1 MRVSSFSTVRPQ
13 MTATRTCED
22 FYKFLGAKPARLG
35 MVSQLYE
42 QYTASYLTESLK
54 NIYAGEKDKKGRF
67 ESINSFMVEW
77 DLNVNFIKRLPI
89 LSREGNG
96 AQGSDITFVFPE
108 NYYQKND
115 VMVVED
121 TRQQVIFLTV
131 PIRRSDANWE
141 IVGKLQDSDY
151 SAVWDEAGDA
161 SQTRFLTN
169 YQPELHET
177 GYVKYQSNVE
187 KHRTYIA
194 THRADVS
201 YSAKYRAMEDVFIQI
216 GKGSDLDPVYK
227 MNAAEKDCLDSFMAA
242 RAGAL
247 LAGKTNVDKDG
258 KPKIYDPETGQ
269 PIISGDGLIPQVERF
284 AGKMVFNRLTPR
296 IMNKAIIEMTQKS
309 ESAVGN
315 KYVFICNS
323 AMWAEIQSTL
333 MGWLGDMK
341 TDGTFLY
348 SEKAGDYVKVG
359 NTFNTYE
366 FAGNFISF
374 KIDRALDVEY
384 PTRKYGFFLDLT
396 ADKTSGTAAVKMF
409 TFKGCEFCHNWLLG
423 VGGKNGV
430 ESGAVSSPVAA
441 TKLINW
447 GYAGIGVMNPYR
459 SYILMGDK

>member
-13 MTATRTCED
+13 MTSTRTCED
-22 FYKFLGAKPARLG
+22 FYKFLGEKPSRLG

-42 QYTASYLTESLK
+42 QYTASYLTESLM

-89 LSREGNG
+89 LSREGDG
-96 AQGSDITFVFPE
+96 AQGGDITFVFPE

-115 VMVVED
+115 VMVVEE

-151 SAVWDEAGDA
+151 SATWDPAGDA
-161 SQTRFLTN
+161 SETRFLTN

-242 RAGAL
+242 RANAL
-247 LAGKTNVDKDG
+247 LAGKTNVDKNG

-269 PIISGDGLIPQVERF
+269 PIISGDGILPQIERF
-284 AGKMVFNRLTPR
+284 AGKMTFAKLTPR
-296 IMNKAIIEMTQKS
+296 IMNKAIVEMTQKS
-309 ESAVGN
+309 DSPVGN
-315 KYVFICNS
+315 KYVFICNT
-323 AMWAEIQSTL
+323 AMWAEIQNTL
-333 MGWLGDMK
+333 MSWLKDFH
-341 TDGTFLY
+341 TCGTFMY
-348 SEKAGDYVKVG
+348 SEKANDYVKVG
-359 NTFNTYE
+359 NTFNSYE
-366 FAGNFISF
+366 FGGNVISF

-396 ADKTSGTAAVKMF
+396 ADATSGTAAVKMF
-409 TFKGCEFCHNWLLG
+409 TFKGCEICHNWLEG
-423 VGGKNGV
+423 VGRKSGV
-430 ESGAVSSPVAA
+430 ESGAVSSPVSA

-447 GYAGIGVMNPYR
+447 GYAGVGVMNPYR
-459 SYILMGDK
+459 SYILMGE